1 MIKTVITAAG
11 KGTRLLPITKEIPK
25 ELMPIFAEISN
36 NNKVVMPLLQFI
48 YEQLYSINIRN
59 YCFVVGNNRRSIKEH
74 FTPNQTF
81 LNDLTEQQQ
90 KLIKIFYKKLEKSD
104 FFWTNQIKPIGFG
117 DAVKRSE
124 NFIKKDNF
132 IVHAGDVAI
141 IGRDEHPI
149 TRMINAY
156 KKFPETSAILL
167 IKKVKDSKRYGVPKI
182 KKIGPIFEV
191 KEVEEK
197 PEKPKSNMG
206 LLPIYFFKP
215 IIFDSLKKIK
225 RGRENEFQLTDA
237 IQNLIERGEKVIAV
251 PLKNDE
257 IELDVGTVNT
267 YRYSLE
273 KSYIKAKIL

>member
-1 MIKTVITAAG
+1 MIKTIITAAG

-25 ELMPIFAEISN
+25 EMMPIFAEISN

-48 YEQLYSINIRN
+48 YEQLYSINIRK
-59 YCFVVGNNRRSIKEH
+59 YCFVVGRDRHIIKEH

-81 LNDLTEQQQ
+81 LNDLTEHRR
-90 KLIKIFYKKLEKSD
+90 KLIKMFYKKLEKSE
-104 FFWTNQIKPIGFG
+104 FFWANQIKPIGFG

-124 NFIKKDNF
+124 NFVKKDNF

-149 TRMINAY
+149 SRMIKAY

-167 IKKVKDSKRYGVPKI
+167 IKKVKDSKRYGVPRI
-182 KKIGPIFEV
+182 KKIDSVFEV
-191 KEVEEK
+191 EEVEEK

-225 RGRENEFQLTDA
+225 RGKGNEFQLTDA
-237 IQNLIERGEKVIAV
+237 IQNLIERGEKVIAI

-273 KSYIKAKIL
+273 KSFIKAKI

>member
-11 KGTRLLPITKEIPK
+11 KGTRLLPITKVIPK
-25 ELMPIFAEISN
+25 EMMPIFVDISN

>member
-104 FFWTNQIKPIGFG
+104 FFWVNQIKPIGFG

-225 RGRENEFQLTDA
+225 RGKGNEFQLTDA